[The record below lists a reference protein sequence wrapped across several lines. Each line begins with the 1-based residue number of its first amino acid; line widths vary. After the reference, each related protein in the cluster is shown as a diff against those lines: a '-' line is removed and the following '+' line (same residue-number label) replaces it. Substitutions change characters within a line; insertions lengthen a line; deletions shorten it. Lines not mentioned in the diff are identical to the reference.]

1 MITIDYNIINIII
14 IYIIRIV
21 FHTYPRNDGTYLMWQ
36 CGKMTKWQNETT
48 SKNDE

>member
-1 MITIDYNIINIII
+1 MITIDYNI
-14 IYIIRIV
+14 IIRIV